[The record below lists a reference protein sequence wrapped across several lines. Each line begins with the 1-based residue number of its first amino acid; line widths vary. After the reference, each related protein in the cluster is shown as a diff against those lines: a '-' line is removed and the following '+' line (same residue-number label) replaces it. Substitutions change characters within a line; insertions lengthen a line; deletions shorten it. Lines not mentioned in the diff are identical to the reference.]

1 MKKVKEQVLRSR
13 FEKGMAAGVSA
24 FVASIGFDRRLYRYD
39 IMGSIAHV
47 EMLAEQGIIS
57 ERDSEAIASGLISV
71 MQEIEGGTFPFC
83 TEQED
88 IHMAIEGR
96 LFEKIG
102 DVAGKLHT
110 ARSRNDQVALDIRL
124 CLKDTVIETIEK
136 LKKLQ
141 KAIIDVAAAN
151 KKVIMPGY
159 THLQQ
164 AQPVLFAHHMLA
176 YFEMIQRDK
185 ERFRDC
191 YKRVDVMPL
200 GSGALAGVPYAVDR
214 FSVAEKL
221 GFSQV
226 SDNSMD
232 AVSDRDFLIEYE
244 SAAAITMMHLSRFAE
259 ELILWSSSEFNFI
272 ALDDAYTTSSSI
284 MPQKKNPDVAELVR
298 GKTGKVYGSLLGLLT
313 IMKGLPLSYNRDLQE
328 DKEGM
333 FTTIDTLFTS
343 LEVFTGMIATMTVNA
358 KRTASAMSG
367 GYVLAT
373 DFADYLVKKGLPF
386 REAHTVMGKL
396 VSYAIKNKKSFAELT
411 LAEYKRF
418 SGAFA
423 QDVFSVTIDKSL
435 ASRDTIGAT
444 APAQVSKALI
454 KARRMAGR

>member
-1 MKKVKEQVLRSR
+1 
-13 FEKGMAAGVSA
+13 
-24 FVASIGFDRRLYRYD
+24 
-39 IMGSIAHV
+39 
-47 EMLAEQGIIS
+47 
-57 ERDSEAIASGLISV
+57 
-71 MQEIEGGTFPFC
+71 
-83 TEQED
+83 
-88 IHMAIEGR
+88 MAIEGR

>member
-1 MKKVKEQVLRSR
+1 MKKKTSQGLRSR
-13 FEKGMAAGVSA
+13 FEKDMAVGVAA
-24 FVASIGFDRRLYRYD
+24 FVASVGFDRRLYRYD

-47 EMLAEQGIIS
+47 EMLAEQGIIP
-57 ERDSEAIASGLISV
+57 ERDSEMIASGLISI

-83 TEQED
+83 VEQED

-102 DVAGKLHT
+102 DIAGKLHT
-110 ARSRNDQVALDIRL
+110 GRSRNDQVALDVRL
-124 CLKDTVIETIEK
+124 CMKDTVIETIEK

-141 KAIIDVAAAN
+141 AALVAVAANN
-151 KKVIMPGY
+151 KKVVMPGY

-176 YFEMIQRDK
+176 YFEMFQRDK
-185 ERFRDC
+185 DRFKDC

-200 GSGALAGVPYAVDR
+200 GSGALAGVPYNIDR

-221 GFSQV
+221 GFSQI

-244 SAAAITMMHLSRFAE
+244 AAAAITMMHLSRFAE
-259 ELILWSSSEFNFI
+259 ELILWSSAEFGFI
-272 ALDDAYTTSSSI
+272 NLDDSYTTSSSI

-298 GKTGKVYGSLLGLLT
+298 GRTGKVYGSLIGLLT
-313 IMKGLPLSYNRDLQE
+313 VMKGLPLSYNRDLQE

-333 FTTIDTLFTS
+333 FTTIDTLFTC
-343 LEVFTGMIATMTVNA
+343 LDIFAGMIETMTLNA
-358 KRTASAMSG
+358 IRTG
-367 GYVLAT
+367 GVMQGSYILAT
-373 DFADYLVKKGLPF
+373 DLADYLVKKGLPF

-396 VSYAIKNKKSFAELT
+396 VGYAIKSKKSFGELS
-411 LAEYKRF
+411 LAEYKKF
-418 SGAFA
+418 SGAFDR
-423 QDVFSVTIDKSL
+423 DVFSITIEKSL
-435 ASRDTIGAT
+435 ASRNVPGGT
-444 APAQVSKALI
+444 APAQVSKALAR
-454 KARRMAGR
+454 ARRMAMK